1 MLPFSFEW
9 VWDSG
14 HILFHG
20 ALWFALNVIGIGM
33 TFVIGKSVYDTF
45 KGKNSQSHEQSHH

>member
-9 VWDSG
+9 VWDAG
-14 HILFHG
+14 HLLFHG

-33 TFVIGKSVYDTF
+33 TFVILKSVYDTV
-45 KGKNSQSHEQSHH
+45 KGKDSHSQHESH